1 MVVGVEN
8 VMAKEKWSMKK
19 TLTNK
24 PVDPKQSCGAKKM
37 TFDSITATLNLIVSA
52 AAQSGA
58 DKYGPW
64 NWLQLEDE
72 TMSVMTYVNAV
83 QRHLTLF
90 KAGQDYTSDTG
101 IHNLDSIICGLSVVR
116 DAMLFGKV
124 KDDRTKMSPE
134 QIEILEKIINKE
146 IPLTVEVKK

>member
-1 MVVGVEN
+1 
-8 VMAKEKWSMKK
+8 MKDLK
-19 TLTNK
+19 SKSKGKLVAVS
-24 PVDPKQSCGAKKM
+24 PVDPKQACAQKKM
-37 TFDSITATLNLIVSA
+37 TFDAISATLQLIVSA

-58 DKYGPW
+58 DKYGTW
-64 NWLQLEDE
+64 NWLDLKDG

-116 DAMLFGKV
+116 DAMIFGKV
-124 KDDRTKMSPE
+124 KDDRTKMTPE